1 MIETMPILVVFG
13 LDPEGKRRAARFA
26 AADAELA
33 AKAAALLGYRAV
45 RISDAEV
52 LETLPEGSVFT
63 RGDGFI
69 ARVSRSVFDKLTA
82 VAGKDQNEALG
93 SVLETEGRM
102 KENSDTTA
110 RIRALNDQLR
120 QSGRG
125 GRVMMT
131 SGIEALGAAGV
142 AQIMAAVA
150 AFDAFN
156 GDNDPHQEHD
166 CAILTV
172 GGVRVLFKIDSY
184 DRNLTYH
191 SPDAS
196 DPKVTERVLTVMLAE
211 EY

>member
-1 MIETMPILVVFG
+1 MSETLPTLVVFG
-13 LDPEGKRRAARFA
+13 LDPEDKPRAGCFA
-26 AADAELA
+26 EPDAELA
-33 AKAAALLGYRAV
+33 VKAAALLGYRAV

-52 LETLPEGSVFT
+52 LETLPEGSVVT

-131 SGIEALGAAGV
+131 SGIEALGAEALPRSWPQLLPSTLSTATTTPTRSTI
-142 AQIMAAVA
+142 AQFSRWAAS
-150 AFDAFN
+150 
-156 GDNDPHQEHD
+156 G
-166 CAILTV
+166 CCSRSILT
-172 GGVRVLFKIDSY
+172 
-184 DRNLTYH
+184 TAT
-191 SPDAS
+191 SPITRPTPATPMS
-196 DPKVTERVLTVMLAE
+196 PSGS
-211 EY
+211 